1 VLAVVLL
8 DAAELA
14 FIPLEI
20 DAAPLQPEHLADPQ
34 WSGTAWQCRGRAQDR
49 LPLPQ

>member
-1 VLAVVLL
+1 MVRIPASVLVASKCLAFVLL

-20 DAAPLQPEHLADPQ
+20 DVAPL
-34 WSGTAWQCRGRAQDR
+34 
-49 LPLPQ
+49 